1 MKKQYKKP
9 ITESVKV
16 NLYGSVL
23 EGYAEGT
30 GTDSYVTDTGLA
42 KENNL
47 LFEDEGD
54 FGDLWDDGDSNSN
67 PYDLW
72 GEN

>member
-1 MKKQYKKP
+1 MKKQYKHP
-9 ITESVKV
+9 VTEIVKLNVSDAVLQEIDIV
-16 NLYGSVL
+16 NNSTDVGD
-23 EGYAEGT
+23 EGLG
-30 GTDSYVTDTGLA
+30 

-54 FGDLWDDGDSNSN
+54 FGDIWGEGDNNSN

-72 GEN
+72 GE

>member
-1 MKKQYKKP
+1 MKKQYINP
-9 ITESVKV
+9 VTEIVKLNVSDAVLQEIDIV
-16 NLYGSVL
+16 NNSTDVGD
-23 EGYAEGT
+23 EGLG
-30 GTDSYVTDTGLA
+30 

-54 FGDLWDDGDSNSN
+54 FGDLWDDGDSNPN

>member
-1 MKKQYKKP
+1 MKKQYKHP
-9 ITESVKV
+9 VTEIVKLNVSDAVLQEIDIV
-16 NLYGSVL
+16 NNSTDVGD
-23 EGYAEGT
+23 EGLGKKN
-30 GTDSYVTDTGLA
+30 D
-42 KENNL
+42 L

-72 GEN
+72 GE

>member
-1 MKKQYKKP
+1 MKKIYLSP
-9 ITESVKV
+9 VTETVNVK
-16 NLYGSVL
+16 LYGSVL
-23 EGYAEGT
+23 GGM
-30 GTDSYVTDTGLA
+30 DVNQNSPVTPVVDA

-54 FGDLWDDGDSNSN
+54 FGDIWGEGDSNSN
-67 PYDLW
+67 PYDMW

>member
-1 MKKQYKKP
+1 MKKQYKHP
-9 ITESVKV
+9 ITEIVKLNVSEAVLDIPIV
-16 NLYGSVL
+16 NNS
-23 EGYAEGT
+23 
-30 GTDSYVTDTGLA
+30 TDVGDDGLA

-54 FGDLWDDGDSNSN
+54 FGDIWGEGDNSSN

>member
-1 MKKQYKKP
+1 MKKQYINP
-9 ITESVKV
+9 VTEIVKLNVSDAVLQEIDIV
-16 NLYGSVL
+16 NNSTDVGD
-23 EGYAEGT
+23 EGLG
-30 GTDSYVTDTGLA
+30 

-47 LFEDEGD
+47 IFEDEGD
-54 FGDLWDDGDSNSN
+54 FGDLWDDGDSSSN

>member
-1 MKKQYKKP
+1 MKKQYINP
-9 ITESVKV
+9 VTEIVKLNVSDAVLQEIDIV
-16 NLYGSVL
+16 NNSTDVGD
-23 EGYAEGT
+23 EGLG
-30 GTDSYVTDTGLA
+30 

-47 LFEDEGD
+47 IFEDEGD
-54 FGDLWDDGDSNSN
+54 FGDLWDDGDSNPN

>member
-1 MKKQYKKP
+1 MKKQYINPVTEIVKLNVSDAVLQEIDIVNNSTDVGDEGLGKK
-9 ITESVKV
+9 
-16 NLYGSVL
+16 N
-23 EGYAEGT
+23 
-30 GTDSYVTDTGLA
+30 D
-42 KENNL
+42 L

-72 GEN
+72 GE